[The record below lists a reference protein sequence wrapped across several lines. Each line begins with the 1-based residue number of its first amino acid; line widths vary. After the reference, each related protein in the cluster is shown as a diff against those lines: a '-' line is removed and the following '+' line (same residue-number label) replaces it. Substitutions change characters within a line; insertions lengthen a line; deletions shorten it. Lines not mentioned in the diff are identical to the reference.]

1 MQRTLLLPALL
12 VSLLMFSLQSEAQ
25 LKKRIA
31 VSRFEDRS
39 GHGYHG
45 IGQGVADMLSTA
57 LVKTGKFMVMER
69 QELDNVIAEQKL
81 GESGLVT
88 AETAPKVGKLLGVE
102 LLVVGSISEFGTKEN
117 TIGGGVSLFG
127 GGITRKTARAT
138 VDIRLVN
145 TTTGEVIATAT
156 EEGSESSTGLAVRYA
171 DMDFNDHNSWDDTDI
186 GKACRQAVDG
196 CVELISDNLE
206 KLPWMGRILKVNAD
220 GTLMMKPGSEGG
232 VSTGMEFGIY
242 RIGEDIKDPD
252 TGLSLGAEETKIGS
266 VKVTEDALRGKAA
279 KAKIVAGKDVKTTDI
294 LREEKQ

>member
-1 MQRTLLLPALL
+1 MQRILLSALVLSL
-12 VSLLMFSLQSEAQ
+12 VLFPTNTDAQ

-45 IGQGVADMLSTA
+45 IGQGVADMLATV
-57 LVKTGKFMVMER
+57 LVKSGKFMVMER
-69 QELDNVIAEQKL
+69 AELDNVIQEQKL

-127 GGITRKTARAT
+127 GGVTRKTARAV

-156 EEGSESSTGLAVRYA
+156 EEGSESSTGLSVRYA
-171 DMDFNDHNSWDDTDI
+171 DMDFNDHNGWDDTDI

-196 CVELISDNLE
+196 CVELITDNLE
-206 KLPWMGRILKVNAD
+206 KLPWMGRILKVNPD
-220 GTLMMKPGSEGG
+220 GTLLLKPGSEGG
-232 VSTGMEFGIY
+232 VKPGMEFDIY
-242 RIGEDIKDPD
+242 RVGDEVKDPD
-252 TGLSLGAEETKIGS
+252 TGLSLGAEESKIGS

-279 KAKIVAGKDVKTTDI
+279 KAQIVSGKDIKTSDI
-294 LREEKQ
+294 LREAK